1 MNNNLNLSNEK
12 LLAIIKEEEIIFSA
26 SVKMK
31 TLNKLIHKIRQI
43 ILIIT
48 NKSIYNII
56 DIKIERTLKFEN
68 ITGVTIS
75 NSSDEFI
82 IHAINDEYDCLY
94 ITPERKKIIS
104 ILQQVFKAAKG
115 KDLFFCKKDSKD
127 LDKFVVKKK
136 ERRKQPLFSK
146 IKDSEFIPIA
156 DYLGIDSN
164 VSISNK
170 NIFPSQ
176 SSKDEETKNQ
186 NNSILIP
193 PPPPPPPKQI

>member
-94 ITPERKKIIS
+94 ITPERRKIIS
-104 ILQQVFKAAKG
+104 ILQNVFKAAKG

-127 LDKFVVKKK
+127 LDKFVVKKRK
-136 ERRKQPLFSK
+136 DVNNLYFPKLKILSLFLLQIIWALIVMYPFQIKIYFQANPQKMRKQRTK
-146 IKDSEFIPIA
+146 IIQF
-156 DYLGIDSN
+156 
-164 VSISNK
+164 
-170 NIFPSQ
+170 
-176 SSKDEETKNQ
+176 
-186 NNSILIP
+186 
-193 PPPPPPPKQI
+193 